1 MWRKSLCLRTYPV
14 SFSVTAFYCKFVTNF
29 NTVNRDFNKL
39 NDISDASTATKGVND
54 DRTYVIYF
62 LGPCPDIHLQLKL
75 NNNLFLIINDKRPPI
90 ISNEYMTS

>member
-1 MWRKSLCLRTYPV
+1 MGFYPV

-54 DRTYVIYF
+54 DRTYVIF
-62 LGPCPDIHLQLKL
+62 LALVQIYIY
-75 NNNLFLIINDKRPPI
+75 N
-90 ISNEYMTS
+90 